1 MDYLFY
7 ILGLVDVFIILA
19 VSLNLL
25 IGFAGLL
32 SLAHAAFMAVGAYVT
47 TLLMMKLGV
56 NFFATLPAAAVVAAI
71 IGAAVAAPF
80 LRLKGHIYAFGSF
93 AIMMLFYNITLN
105 WVGLTRG
112 PFGLAGIPRPD
123 FFGIEINNFQGLFVV
138 STVVM
143 LLCTLACWRLSK
155 SAFGSTLKA
164 IRGDEAATAALGKNI
179 TYYKV
184 VTFSF
189 CSGVAAIAG
198 SLYAVLTRFI
208 DPFCF
213 TIHDSIFIIAIVV
226 IGGIRNIKGSILGA
240 VILIGLPE
248 ILKFFAIPESVAGQL
263 RQMIYG
269 GLLIVFMLFR
279 PQGIIPEYKRR

>member
-7 ILGLVDVFIILA
+7 ILGLVNVFIILA

-47 TLLMMKLGV
+47 TLLMMNLGV
-56 NFFATLPAAAVVAAI
+56 NFFATLPAAALVAAI

-93 AIMMLFYNITLN
+93 AIMMLFYNIMLN

-123 FFGIEINNFQGLFVV
+123 FFGIEINNFQWLFVV

-164 IRGDEAATAALGKNI
+164 MRGDEAATAALKDAGKPVRPGEVAKTLGVDSKEVSKAI
-179 TYYKV
+179 TKLKKEGKVTSPKRCYY
-184 VTFSF
+184 
-189 CSGVAAIAG
+189 APA
-198 SLYAVLTRFI
+198 
-208 DPFCF
+208 D
-213 TIHDSIFIIAIVV
+213 
-226 IGGIRNIKGSILGA
+226 
-240 VILIGLPE
+240 
-248 ILKFFAIPESVAGQL
+248 
-263 RQMIYG
+263 
-269 GLLIVFMLFR
+269 
-279 PQGIIPEYKRR
+279 